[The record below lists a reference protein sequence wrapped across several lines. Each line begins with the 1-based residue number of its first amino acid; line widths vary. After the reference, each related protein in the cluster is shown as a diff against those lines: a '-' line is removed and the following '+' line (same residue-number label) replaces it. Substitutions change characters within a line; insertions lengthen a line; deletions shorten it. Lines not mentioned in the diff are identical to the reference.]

1 MLVHSIVNTYVVTT
15 YPINHITP
23 STHKNLPHMTPSPR
37 TTRQYVLPAY
47 WASYLVNRDASGLD
61 PIEREAVEAFLSKW
75 GHHRDECLSVSREF
89 VGRSQHCGLIA
100 DVCVYIFSFSPSSG
114 VARPA
119 LGRA

>member
-1 MLVHSIVNTYVVTT
+1 MGYRPHTT
-15 YPINHITP
+15 
-23 STHKNLPHMTPSPR
+23 LPHMTPSPR
-37 TTRQYVLPAY
+37 TTRQYTLPAC

-61 PIEREAVEAFLSKW
+61 LIEREAVDAFLSKW
-75 GHHRDECLSVSREF
+75 GHHRDQCLSVSREF

-119 LGRA
+119 MGRA